1 MGCPINLFSSE
12 EVFSFFISTLKTNIK
27 TWNYFVNWRKVLEK
41 LKKLEPELHLLD
53 FLVGKEKPA
62 ESLKELLR
70 KYPSVAQTLPFLVA
84 LREKREHI
92 LVDILNFKYL
102 EFDFSK
108 ENYSDEEIEN
118 LALFFQRAG
127 LEDLFKKNIKSVC
140 DYVLG
145 VEVGLDSNGR
155 KNRTGSLMEEICK
168 AFIERDSKEIG
179 FSFLEQATRDL
190 IFSQWK
196 REVEL
201 DRTDRRIDFAIFFEE
216 KLFFVEV
223 NFYAGGGSKL
233 KATAGEYRK
242 LASFWKSQGIEFVWI
257 TDGKGWLTAKN
268 ALREYLDDGNF
279 LLNLEMLRAGCLKE
293 LLFNEQLGGK
303 SEL

>member
-84 LREKREHI
+84 LREKREHV

-127 LEDLFKKNIKSVC
+127 LEDLFKKNIRSVC

-293 LLFNEQLGGK
+293 LLFNKQ
-303 SEL
+303 